1 MRFCFIEDHRAA
13 FAVRTMCT
21 VLEVSTSGYYAWRD
35 RPESARSRADRALA
49 ADIRRVHADNRAIYG
64 SPRVHA
70 ALRAEG
76 RRIGV
81 NRVARLMR
89 HHGIQG
95 RHKRRVPRTTDSKHS
110 LPVAPNLLDRQFTA
124 PAPNRIWLADITYIP
139 TGEGWLYLAVVLD
152 MFSRRVVGWAMS
164 EKMPQELTMTAL
176 QMAIT
181 NRRPGPGLVHHSDR
195 GSQYAAR
202 AYRILLEEHSMLC
215 SMSRK
220 GDCLDNAPMESFFGS
235 MKTELEDGTTLE
247 TRQAAKKCPVLFH
260 RGLLQPPT
268 PALCHR
274 LLLTDQQGTDRR
286 GRVGRNPCPLLRGK
300 VS

>member
-13 FAVRTMCT
+13 FPVQAMCAL
-21 VLEVSTSGYYAWRD
+21 LEVSASGYYAWRG
-35 RPESARSRADRALA
+35 RPESARSRADRALT

-89 HHGIQG
+89 QHGIRG

-110 LPVAPNLLDRQFTA
+110 LPVAPNLLGRRFTA
-124 PAPNRIWLADITYIP
+124 PTPNRIWLADITYIP

-152 MFSRRVVGWAMS
+152 TFSRRVVGWAMS
-164 EKMPQELTMTAL
+164 ETMPQELTTAAL

-181 NRRPGPGLVHHSDR
+181 NRRPGPGLIHHSDR

-202 AYRILLEEHSMLC
+202 AYRRLLDEHSMLC

-220 GDCLDNAPMESFFGS
+220 GDCWDNAPMESFFGS
-235 MKTELEDGTTLE
+235 MKTELEDGNIFE
-247 TRQAAKKCPVLFH
+247 TRQAAKNAIFSFIEGFYN
-260 RGLLQPPT
+260 RQ
-268 PALCHR
+268 R
-274 LLLTDQQGTDRR
+274 LHSAIGYCSPINKEKLAAAA
-286 GRVGRNPCPLLRGK
+286 
-300 VS
+300 